1 MNTGARALGGEQASL
16 FDTVPDLVGAAAR
29 TRVSKS
35 APSAPFLPPTLPQP
49 KSTRRVYAPAET
61 LQALRARLL
70 NSARQR
76 VFFLALAVVAL
87 TLVALV
93 QILWL
98 GLDGAAPST
107 RTGSGNALLPP
118 RGEIVDR
125 NGVPL
130 AGAYPAYSLY
140 FYPKAMD
147 GSGQSPLIRPP
158 EQLARELKAI
168 FPDMDEAQVA
178 KQLASGKGGY
188 LRKRILPE
196 EANAVWALG
205 EVALQSPE
213 ILDRHYPQGR
223 LAAHVLGGVA
233 DDGETQSGVFGME
246 EALNTRLSDPELRAE
261 PVELSIDVRVQGAL
275 EDEMRRGMML
285 AKADGAAG
293 VVLDVDTGEVIAM
306 ASLPDFNP
314 NRVAQADANNTT
326 NRVTYLRGELGSVFK
341 PLTVAAAL
349 DAGVITDL
357 TRQWDATPVEA
368 GGRTFEDYE
377 DKGEILTI
385 PEALAYSSNTV
396 TMRVAEQLGGERL
409 RSVWLDLGMNR
420 ASDIELKGKSEPLWP
435 QGKWSPLT
443 TKVAAY
449 GHGFNV
455 TPLHLANAYSAMV
468 NGGIM
473 RPATLQKV
481 APGQAEPGTRVFK
494 ASTSQKMRQLLRLVV
509 KHGTGRNANAAAI
522 GFRVGGKTGSA
533 EKLVNGRY
541 SATRII
547 STFAAAFPMDRPRY
561 VVVVSLDEPKIT
573 HAMAGRTAY
582 FNAAPI
588 VGNLIRRAG
597 PMLGVRPDNTRD
609 VDVSDLEHLLEKRP

>member
-1 MNTGARALGGEQASL
+1 M
-16 FDTVPDLVGAAAR
+16 
-29 TRVSKS
+29 
-35 APSAPFLPPTLPQP
+35 
-49 KSTRRVYAPAET
+49 
-61 LQALRARLL
+61 RARLL
-70 NSARQR
+70 NTARQR
-76 VFFLALAVVAL
+76 VLFLVLAFAALALLAIVQVA
-87 TLVALV
+87 
-93 QILWL
+93 WL
-98 GLDGAAPST
+98 GLDGAGRSSRPHTS
-107 RTGSGNALLPP
+107 SLIPP
-118 RGEIVDR
+118 RGEITDR

-130 AGAYPAYSLY
+130 AVTYPAYSLY
-140 FYPKAMD
+140 FYPQAMD
-147 GSGQSPLIRPP
+147 GSGENPLVREPVV
-158 EQLARELKAI
+158 LARELKAI
-168 FPDMDEAQVA
+168 FPDMDEAAVA
-178 KQLASGKGGY
+178 EKLAAGEGGY

-196 EANAVWALG
+196 EANKVWALG
-205 EVALQSPE
+205 EVALQSPQ

-223 LAAHVLGGVA
+223 LAAHAVGGVA

-246 EALNTRLSDPELRAE
+246 AALDAQLSDPELRAN
-261 PVELSIDVRVQGAL
+261 PAALSIDARVQGAL
-275 EDEMRRGMML
+275 EDEMNRGMKL
-285 AKADGAAG
+285 ARADGAAG

-314 NRVAQADANNTT
+314 NRVTQEDVDNTT
-326 NRVTYLRGELGSVFK
+326 NRVTFLRGELGSVFK

-349 DAGVITDL
+349 DAGEITNL
-357 TRQWDATPVEA
+357 TRVWDASPVEA

-377 DKGEILTI
+377 DKGDSLTI

-396 TMRVAEQLGGERL
+396 TMRVAEKLGGERL
-409 RSVWLDLGMNR
+409 HKVWLDLGMDR
-420 ASDIELKGKSEPLWP
+420 PVDIEISGTSRPFFPKAP
-435 QGKWSPLT
+435 WSDLT

-455 TPLHLANAYSAMV
+455 TPLHLANAYAAMV

-473 RPATLQKV
+473 RPATLKRV
-481 APGQAEPGTRVFK
+481 PDGASVPGTRVFK

-509 KHGTGRNANAAAI
+509 MHGTGRNANAAAE

-547 STFAAAFPMDRPRY
+547 ATFAAAFPMDRPRY
-561 VVVVSLDEPKIT
+561 VVVVALDEPKVT

-597 PMLGVRPDNTRD
+597 PMLGVRPDPVRD
-609 VDVSDLEHLLEKRP
+609 VDVSEFEYLLKDKP